1 MIFKE
6 LNLKGAFLITPE
18 PYTDNRGFFLR
29 SFCSNEFA
37 QQGLENTFIQ
47 MNHSG
52 TKTVGSIRGMHFQ
65 YPPYSEIKVVKCIKG
80 AIFDVLIDLRK
91 DSPTF
96 LQWQAVE
103 LNVENM
109 QSVYIPEGFAHGF
122 QTLTDDAE
130 IIYLVSNVYN
140 KESEGGIRFDDPA
153 IAIKWKV
160 PVTIMSEKDLGIPYI
175 NSTFKGIKL

>member
-18 PYTDNRGFFLR
+18 PFTDDRGFFLR

-37 QQGLENTFIQ
+37 QHGLVNTFIQ

-65 YPPYSEIKVVKCIKG
+65 YPPFAEVKVVKCTKG
-80 AIFDVLIDLRK
+80 AIIDIIIDLRK

-96 LQWQAVE
+96 LQWESIE
-103 LNVENM
+103 LNEENK
-109 QSVYIPEGFAHGF
+109 QAVYIPQGFAHGF
-122 QTLTDDAE
+122 QTLTENAE
-130 IIYLVSNVYN
+130 IIYLVSQVYN
-140 KESEGGIRFDDPA
+140 RENEGGVRFDDPA
-153 IAIKWKV
+153 IGIKWRL
-160 PVTIMSEKDLGIPYI
+160 PVTKMSEKDQQIPYI
-175 NSTFKGIKL
+175 NSSFNGIDI